1 MSILKKTMANVF
13 GIGGTKVDTVVSSKS
28 IYPGGNIEGV
38 VNIFGGQV
46 NQDIKNVII
55 DVKTNYEKEYDD
67 KTTTVETVVQRFLLN
82 VDRIV
87 DSKDNITLPFSFVLD
102 YNCPITKGK
111 SKVWLSTRL
120 DIENAIDSMDTDA
133 ITIKPSKEIDTV
145 LSCIKNLG
153 FKLKST
159 KNIFDKHRL
168 SKYKYVQ
175 EFEYIPTASPFR
187 GKLDELEVVIVGN
200 NNGLSVILE
209 VDRKIRGLGSFI
221 SEKLS
226 LDESLVRIDFTYNEL
241 QNSDLV
247 LSELEKIIIK
257 YS

>member
-13 GIGGTKVDTVVSSKS
+13 GIGGTKVDTVVSDKS
-28 IYPGGNIEGV
+28 IYPGGRIEGI
-38 VNIFGGQV
+38 VNIYGGQI

-55 DVKTNYEKEYDD
+55 DVKTNYEKEYDN
-67 KTTTVETVVQRFLLN
+67 KTTTVETIVQRFLLN
-82 VDRIV
+82 VDRVIY
-87 DSKDNITLPFSFVLD
+87 SEEIISLPFSFILD

-120 DIENAIDSMDTDA
+120 DIDNAIDSMDTDLL
-133 ITIKPSKEIDTV
+133 TIKPSKEMDNV
-145 LSCIKNLG
+145 LDCIKDMG

-159 KNIFDKHRL
+159 KNIFDNHRL

-175 EFEYIPTASPFR
+175 EFEFMPMSIPFK
-187 GKLDELEVVIVGN
+187 GKLDELEVVVLAS
-200 NNGLSVILE
+200 NNGLSIILE
-209 VDRKIRGLGSFI
+209 VDRKVRSLSSFI

-226 LDESLVRIDFTYNEL
+226 LDESLVKIDFTYEEL
-241 QNSDLV
+241 QDTKFILTQ
-247 LSELEKIIIK
+247 LEILILK